1 MSAVRPFLARF
12 GRRAPPPPAVRAMA
26 AADRCAAPRADPGAA
41 RVVEECVAWL
51 GRAQDRSATADGGVA
66 RHYSPIA
73 GWAASYPET
82 TGYIVPTLLD
92 CATASGR
99 PDLVERARRMLDW
112 LRAIQLSDGG
122 FQGGVIGAA
131 PVVPVVFNTGQI
143 LLGLAA
149 GERVLG
155 GYREALRRAAAWLV
169 AAQDPDGCWRRHAS
183 PFARPGDKTYDTH
196 VAWGLLEAERVVP
209 GEGFAEAALANIRWA
224 LTRQQE
230 NGWFADCCLDDP
242 GRPLTHTLGYA
253 LRGVVEGWRWSGDP
267 GLLAAARRTAD
278 GLLLAL
284 GPDGRLPGRLDAG
297 WRAAA
302 DWVCLTG
309 SSQIAL
315 CWLLLHRGTGEV
327 RYREAALRVNA
338 WVRCTISLDGPD
350 GERGGV
356 KGSFPF
362 DGGYGTFQ
370 FLNWA
375 AKFTIDANLC
385 EQQSNIRRETRPG
398 PVAVQDACDGNP
410 IIRRATSCEP
420 PQRD

>member
-1 MSAVRPFLARF
+1 MSAARAILARL
-12 GRRAPPPPAVRAMA
+12 GRRPAPPPALSAIA
-26 AADRCAAPRADPGAA
+26 AADRNAMPGPDPGPA
-41 RVVEECVAWL
+41 RVVQECVAWL
-51 GRAQDRSATADGGVA
+51 CRAQDRSASADGGVA
-66 RHYSPIA
+66 RHYSPVT
-73 GWAASYPET
+73 GWAPSYPET
-82 TGYIVPTLLD
+82 TGYILPTLLD
-92 CATASGR
+92 YAAETGR

-112 LRAIQLSDGG
+112 LCAIQLCDGG

-183 PFARPGDKTYDTH
+183 PFARPGAKTYDTH
-196 VAWGLLEAERVVP
+196 VAWGLIEAERAVP
-209 GEGFAEAALANIRWA
+209 GEGFAGAALANIRWA

-242 GRPLTHTLGYA
+242 RRPLTHTLGYA
-253 LRGVVEGWRWSGDP
+253 LRGVVEGWRWSGEP

-278 GLLLAL
+278 GLLGAL
-284 GPDGRLPGRLDAG
+284 SPDGRLPGRLDAR
-297 WRAAA
+297 WAAAA

-309 SSQIAL
+309 ASQVAL
-315 CWLLLHRGTGEV
+315 CWLLLHRSTGEE

-338 WVRCTISLDGPD
+338 WVRRTVSLDGPD

-362 DGGYGTFQ
+362 DGGYGTYE

-375 AKFTIDANLC
+375 AKFTVDANLL
-385 EQQSNIRRETRPG
+385 EQPKRNPG
-398 PVAVQDACDGNP
+398 W
-410 IIRRATSCEP
+410 
-420 PQRD
+420 